1 MNIFIPTKNR
11 ADIISTDKLFPKAL
25 VVVHNK
31 EQYAKYAKYA
41 DRVSLE
47 NVISTSNTKP
57 DAYGL
62 TRQRE
67 WCMKRTQPGEWVLFA
82 DDNIHEL
89 WGIPDPY
96 YATEELVEIRKAI
109 GAPDLAAVVNKYR
122 PKDKRVMSAQRF
134 LDYVVPECID
144 KAESV
149 GAHMVGFSVT
159 DNPLFRVKKWGTT
172 SYVSGKMFLLQ
183 NTGMPWDHTITME
196 DFRNS
201 AWHLREYGRVVI
213 NRYIHPRATHYQA
226 GGMGTK
232 NERIPYRL
240 KDIQNLM
247 SEFPGLFRMKGRGE
261 AYPDLSIRIHGEK
274 SIDRWRN
281 ELHASPHTHRI

>member
-1 MNIFIPTKNR
+1 VGLKIFIPSKNR
-11 ADIISTDKLFPKAL
+11 QNTISTHKLFSGEDTL

-31 EQYAKYAKYA
+31 EQYDAYAHLGVGIA
-41 DRVSLE
+41 
-47 NVISTSNTKP
+47 ISNTAP

-67 WCMKRTQPGEWVLFA
+67 WCMNLTEPGEWVLFA

-89 WGIPDPY
+89 WAIPLPY
-96 YATEELVEIRKAI
+96 YYDEEITEITSAAKAGSSELASI
-109 GAPDLAAVVNKYR
+109 VNKYR
-122 PKDKRVMSAQRF
+122 PKKERVMPPNQF
-134 LDYVVPECID
+134 LAFVVPECIM
-144 KAESV
+144 KAQEV
-149 GAHMVGFSVT
+149 GAHLVGFSVT
-159 DNPLFRVKKWGTT
+159 DNPLFRAKKWGTT

-213 NRYIHPRATHYQA
+213 NRYIHPRAIHYQP
-226 GGMGTK
+226 GGMGTAE
-232 NERIPYRL
+232 ERIPYRQRDCV
-240 KDIQNLM
+240 KLM
-247 SEFPGLFRMKGRGE
+247 KEFPGLFRYKKGD
-261 AYPDLSIRIHGEK
+261 YPDLSMRIHGEK

-281 ELHASPHTHRI
+281 GLYTSP

>member
-1 MNIFIPTKNR
+1 MGIKIFIPTKNR
-11 ADIISTDKLFPKAL
+11 PRTISTHHLFEDAIT
-25 VVVHNK
+25 VVHDTSQAETYRGCGANI
-31 EQYAKYAKYA
+31 A
-41 DRVSLE
+41 
-47 NVISTSNTKP
+47 ISDTEH

-67 WCMKRTQPGEWVLFA
+67 WCMQQTEPGEWVLFA

-89 WGIPDPY
+89 WAIPFPHYNSD
-96 YATEELVEIRKAI
+96 EIREIMEAM
-109 GAPDLAAVVNKYR
+109 GTPELASVVNKYR
-122 PKDKRVMSAQRF
+122 PKDGRVMKPRTF
-134 LDYVVPECID
+134 LDAVVPECIA
-144 KAESV
+144 KAEQV

-159 DNPLFRVKKWGTT
+159 DNPLFRAKKWGTT

-213 NRYIHPRATHYQA
+213 NRYIHPRAIHYQA

-232 NERIPYRL
+232 EERIPYRMN
-240 KDIQNLM
+240 DVERLM
-247 SEFPGLFRMKGRGE
+247 EEFPGLFRLKAGD
-261 AYPDLSIRIHGEK
+261 YPDLSIRIHGEK
-274 SIDRWRN
+274 AIDRWRAG
-281 ELHASPHTHRI
+281 L